1 MDLRLLTIPT
11 EKPED
16 FLSFCKKDLGL
27 SSNSAFKLY
36 YLSFFIVSLADTP
49 IFKFLERLPANAKFD
64 ELKKNNY
71 LLSMPVSTI
80 RNLFVEHLDL
90 KFTKNLYLYLQEVLP
105 SEFFRGCEPKH
116 AVISSQDVKVRL
128 LTQDEKK
135 ELSPPIKVKHLHF
148 TFELTGTCEEI
159 IKLLPSLSLYVL
171 KRKQNLY
178 YVFFSVSV
186 AEFIV
191 LSNTLRG
198 VKGLSE
204 RIEKVL
210 QELKSLVPDCFG

>member
-178 YVFFSVSV
+178 YVFFSISV

>member
-11 EKPED
+11 EKPEE

-171 KRKQNLY
+171 KRKQNP
-178 YVFFSVSV
+178 
-186 AEFIV
+186 A
-191 LSNTLRG
+191 
-198 VKGLSE
+198 
-204 RIEKVL
+204 
-210 QELKSLVPDCFG
+210 KSL

>member
-11 EKPED
+11 EKPEE

>member
-11 EKPED
+11 EKPEE
-16 FLSFCKKDLGL
+16 FLSFCRKDLGL

-36 YLSFFIVSLADTP
+36 YLSFFVVSLADTP

-80 RNLFVEHLDL
+80 RSLFLEHLDL

-105 SEFFRGCEPKH
+105 PEFFRGCEPKH
-116 AVISSQDVKVRL
+116 AVISSQDIKVRL
-128 LTQDEKK
+128 LTELEKK
-135 ELSPPIKVKHLHF
+135 ELSPPVKVKHLHF
-148 TFELTGTCEEI
+148 IFELTGTCEEI
-159 IKLLPSLSLYVL
+159 IKLLPNLSLYVL

-178 YVFFSVSV
+178 QAFFSLSI

-191 LSNTLRG
+191 LSNILSG

-204 RIEKVL
+204 KVERVL